1 VLWSSPTDGTNLPL
15 HSKPSYYL
23 YIFSQF
29 RVDVKALLHGAIFHA
44 NCPMQ
49 CFKKDVGNALQEV
62 LHAAMIFMQLATI
75 GDRGMRR
82 D

>member
-1 VLWSSPTDGTNLPL
+1 MITYTNIN
-15 HSKPSYYL
+15 KVL
-23 YIFSQF
+23 YII
-29 RVDVKALLHGAIFHA
+29 RVKALLHGTIFHA
-44 NCPMQ
+44 TCLAM
-49 CFKKDVGNALQEV
+49 FKKDFDNALQEV